1 MGRKDRQGKSK
12 NQLQFSER
20 VAGASFM
27 ILLATI
33 LIYYFYQIFTM

>member
-1 MGRKDRQGKSK
+1 MGREKRQGRRK
-12 NQLQFSER
+12 NQLQFSEK

-27 ILLATI
+27 ILLVSI